1 MLFEVLIA
9 AYSLLL
15 LRHDKHGNRIARQ
28 LAVVLPL
35 RLEVIVGVLPMPFIV
50 DTGASSTAYLGSK
63 ILKELDSINNLL
75 ISDFE
80 YLVKG
85 SLGDEILSPVYAHQ

>member
-1 MLFEVLIA
+1 
-9 AYSLLL
+9 
-15 LRHDKHGNRIARQ
+15 
-28 LAVVLPL
+28 
-35 RLEVIVGVLPMPFIV
+35 MPFIV

-63 ILKELDSINNLL
+63 ILKELDSINDLL